1 MIQSNVEWR
10 SPPPH
15 SFLIFILYW
24 NNDHIITDTDRQ
36 KQIMWNIIK
45 VSKRGYNRIKFMSE
59 LRNKQ
64 INLNLFRKI
73 WTKKTQL
80 TDYLIEAGH
89 EVSQMSMVK
98 HEPPT

>member
-1 MIQSNVEWR
+1 MTQSNVEWR
-10 SPPPH
+10 SPPTH
-15 SFLIFILYW
+15 SFLIFILYL
-24 NNDHIITDTDRQ
+24 NNDHIITDTDSQ
-36 KQIMWNIIK
+36 KQIMWNMK
-45 VSKRGYNRIKFMSE
+45 VSKRGYNRIKFISE

-64 INLNLFRKI
+64 VNLNLFRKI

>member
-10 SPPPH
+10 TPPPH
-15 SFLIFILYW
+15 SFLIFILHL

-45 VSKRGYNRIKFMSE
+45 VSKGGFCRIRLISE

-64 INLNLFRKI
+64 VNPDLFTERFGLKRYNLQVILSKHVM
-73 WTKKTQL
+73 K
-80 TDYLIEAGH
+80 LIQG
-89 EVSQMSMVK
+89 VW
-98 HEPPT
+98 